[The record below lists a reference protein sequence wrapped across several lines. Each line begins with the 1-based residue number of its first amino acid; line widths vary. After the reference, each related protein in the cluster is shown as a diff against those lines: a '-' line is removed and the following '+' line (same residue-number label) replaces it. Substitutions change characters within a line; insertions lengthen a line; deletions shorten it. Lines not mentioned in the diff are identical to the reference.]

1 MSVEFQED
9 NFNPGGYN
17 TDIIKTNK
25 FGMYLIKKKIAKD
38 AKQANLIMLTAA
50 IIFFALSGLI
60 FKSLVAQEL
69 PEIIPYDQLTDTQK
83 AKIPG
88 PAKELIEAV
97 KNKI

>member
-9 NFNPGGYN
+9 NFIPSGYN

-38 AKQANLIMLTAA
+38 AKQANLIMLSAA
-50 IIFFALSGLI
+50 IVFFVLSGFI

-69 PEIIPYDQLTDTQK
+69 PEIIPYEQLTDTQK
-83 AKIPG
+83 ARLPE
-88 PAKELIEAV
+88 PARELIEAV